1 MSIWNTLSE
10 QLPEEYS
17 KVTHLA
23 PHLAAFKKIRH
34 LSEEMSK
41 HRQIVA
47 EPGTLNAKGM
57 TEAIR
62 DFAATKVVPD
72 LRRLEF
78 RLEKAEK
85 ALAERRLR
93 LGVPAPDKTDA
104 AGATLRAE
112 VRAHLRGLEP
122 AERTALLMV
131 NPSALVVS
139 AVFEAPGFLSGVPDD
154 VRARAEEAIIEGSAP
169 EELARIEEEREAM
182 GVVGMA
188 MEIAIRTIK
197 EETGFQGDTRAFDA
211 WMAEAS
217 ASVERE
223 IRGSSRKA
231 TQADLEA
238 LLAQVKTLDK
248 DQRFTVSDAALDFD
262 ASMMSTRAPF
272 NPTLS
277 ME

>member
-17 KVTHLA
+17 KATHLA
-23 PHLAAFKKIRH
+23 PHLVAFKKIRQ
-34 LSEEMSK
+34 LSEEVSK
-41 HRQIVA
+41 HRQSVEA
-47 EPGTLNAKGM
+47 PGTLNARGI

-62 DFAATKVVPD
+62 GFAASKVVPE
-72 LRRLEF
+72 LRRQQY

-93 LGVPAPDKTDA
+93 LGVPVPDKTDT
-104 AGATLRAE
+104 AGAMLRAE
-112 VRAHLRGLEP
+112 VRSYLRELEP

-139 AVFEAPGFLSGVPDD
+139 AVFEAPNFLSGVSDELRAQAEQAIVENSAPDD
-154 VRARAEEAIIEGSAP
+154 
-169 EELARIEEEREAM
+169 LAKIEEEREAIGVAGM
-182 GVVGMA
+182 GL
-188 MEIAIRTIK
+188 EIAVRTIQD
-197 EETGFQGDTRAFDA
+197 EVGFKGDTRAFDD

-217 ASVERE
+217 VSVERE
-223 IRGSSRKA
+223 VRAGARKA
-231 TQADLEA
+231 SQTDLDA

-248 DQRFTVSDAALDFD
+248 DQRFALTDAALDFD
-262 ASMMSTRAPF
+262 PTASAHRAPF

-277 ME
+277 AG

>member
-17 KVTHLA
+17 KATHLA
-23 PHLAAFKKIRH
+23 PHLVAFKKIRQ
-34 LSEEMSK
+34 LSEELSK
-41 HRQIVA
+41 HRQSVEA
-47 EPGTLNAKGM
+47 PGTLNAKGI

-62 DFAATKVVPD
+62 GFAASKVVPE
-72 LRRLEF
+72 LRRQQY

-104 AGATLRAE
+104 AGAMLRAE
-112 VRAHLRGLEP
+112 VRAYLRGLDP
-122 AERTALLMV
+122 AERTALLMI

-139 AVFEAPGFLSGVPDD
+139 AVFEAPNFLSGVSDEL
-154 VRARAEEAIIEGSAP
+154 RAKAEQAIMENSAP
-169 EELARIEEEREAM
+169 EDLDRIDEEREAI
-182 GVVGMA
+182 GVAGMA
-188 MEIAIRTIK
+188 LEIAVRTIK
-197 EETGFQGDTRAFDA
+197 EETGFKGDTRAFDE

-217 ASVERE
+217 APVERE
-223 IRGSSRKA
+223 IRAGTRKA
-231 TQADLEA
+231 SQTDLDA

-248 DQRFTVSDAALDFD
+248 DQRFTLSDVALDFD
-262 ASMMSTRAPF
+262 ATAPEHRTPF

-277 ME
+277 I